1 MCILCKKTVIIQLLY
16 LNKSSLK
23 FTINIIVSVSIP
35 KLDFYLFKA
44 SKKREGMNEY
54 VEKEKEF
61 EKKKIE

>member
-1 MCILCKKTVIIQLLY
+1 MCILFEIMVIILLLY

-23 FTINIIVSVSIP
+23 FTINVIVRVSMP

-44 SKKREGMNEY
+44 SRNREGMNEY
-54 VEKEKEF
+54 VEKEEKF